1 MTITS
6 CPMCQNDLPDGA
18 IASSCSNCGADLS
31 RYLPKLPKIP
41 ILQAPQAEVS
51 EAASEPNLGLGI
63 LGAFAGAIAGAAL
76 MFGFFILTGF
86 RFPLM
91 GVGTGLLTGLGAKW
105 LNKGA
110 DEKLGMFSA
119 GIAMT
124 AVIGT
129 LYLMYHEFPIL
140 NIISVIVSISV
151 AYRIASI

>member
-1 MTITS
+1 
-6 CPMCQNDLPDGA
+6 MCQNDLPSGA
-18 IASSCSNCGADLS
+18 LVNSCTNCGADLS
-31 RYLPKLPKIP
+31 RLMPKAPKLPA
-41 ILQAPQAEVS
+41 LQLPQADPA
-51 EAASEPNLGLGI
+51 EAATEPNLGLGI
-63 LGAFAGAIAGAAL
+63 LGAFAGAIVGAVL
-76 MFGFFILTGF
+76 MFGFFLITGF

-91 GVGTGLLTGLGAKW
+91 GVGTGLLTGLAAKW

-110 DEKLGMFSA
+110 DEKLGMISA

-151 AYRIASI
+151 AYRIASN